1 MTPRAALLATT
12 CAVGLL
18 SARALDGFGLLPG
31 VTESAQLRRTVLD
44 PRLTA
49 LGLVGCLLVGLVA
62 AALHRVHASL
72 AGAALVG
79 GQVGL
84 VVGLEELG
92 RALTGAPEPPGGE
105 TGLWV
110 AVALQ
115 VVLAVLAVTTVV
127 LLALRLPE
135 LRAAEGEQPRSARF
149 PSYRGVDLQV
159 VRNGSWERGPPP
171 RACLLRTHPT
181 T

>member
-18 SARALDGFGLLPG
+18 SARALDGFGVLPG
-31 VTESAQLRRTVLD
+31 VTESAALRRTVLD

-49 LGLVGCLLVGLVA
+49 LGLLGCLVVGLVA

-92 RALTGAPEPPGGE
+92 RSLTGAPEPPGGE
-105 TGLWV
+105 TGLWL
-110 AVALQ
+110 AVGLQ
-115 VVLAVLAVTTVV
+115 LLLAVLAVTTVV
-127 LLALRLPE
+127 LLAPRVPR
-135 LRAAEGEQPRSARF
+135 LRAVEGVQPRTARF

-159 VRNGSWERGPPP
+159 VRDGTWERGPPRRP
-171 RACLLRTHPT
+171 ALATPT